1 LLFIDFFPLRN
12 SNFYII
18 MESFEYGEMCPTSVL
33 SEHVETYLLLDEGGW
48 SGLSAAENTRMASGL

>member
-1 LLFIDFFPLRN
+1 
-12 SNFYII
+12 